1 MMQKRSPS
9 GFKVKGRSRNE
20 IRREALKTRDAIL
33 TMMQKASMSDV
44 SAKDLFEQLSK
55 FGIEYQIIEDN
66 SEDIKLGVP
75 AAMIGSNLILRDG
88 TYEGIVK
95 GNPRDIFTLYH
106 EIGHYILKHERELNR
121 GQIGEHDYYEDSEW
135 QANAFASEILM
146 PLDEIIQ
153 MLKKQ
158 PYFDWTDI
166 YDSFPVSMQA
176 AQYRYDKLVNEGVI

>member
-33 TMMQKASMSDV
+33 TMMYKTSMSDV
-44 SAKDLFEQLSK
+44 SAGDLFEQLSK
-55 FGIEYQIIEDN
+55 FGIECQIIEDN

-75 AAMIGSNLILRDG
+75 AAMIGSNLILRDD

-95 GNPRDIFTLYH
+95 GNPRDVFTLYH

-158 PYFDWTDI
+158 PYINWVDI
-166 YDSFPVSMQA
+166 YDTFPVSMQT
-176 AQYRYDKLVNEGVI
+176 AQYRYDQLVNERFI

>member
-20 IRREALKTRDAIL
+20 IRREALKTKDAIL
-33 TMMQKASMSDV
+33 TMMHKTSMSDV
-44 SAKDLFEQLSK
+44 SAGDLFEQLSK

-75 AAMIGSNLILRDG
+75 AAMIGSNLIIRDS
-88 TYEGIVK
+88 TYAGIVN
-95 GNPRDIFTLYH
+95 GNPRDIFTLHH

-121 GQIGEHDYYEDSEW
+121 GQIGKHEFYEDSEW

-146 PLDEIIQ
+146 PIDEIENI
-153 MLKKQ
+153 LNNQ
-158 PYFDWTDI
+158 PNVDWTDI
-166 YDSFPVSMQA
+166 YYQFPVSVEA
-176 AQYRYDKLVNEGVI
+176 AQYRYDKLIDEGFI